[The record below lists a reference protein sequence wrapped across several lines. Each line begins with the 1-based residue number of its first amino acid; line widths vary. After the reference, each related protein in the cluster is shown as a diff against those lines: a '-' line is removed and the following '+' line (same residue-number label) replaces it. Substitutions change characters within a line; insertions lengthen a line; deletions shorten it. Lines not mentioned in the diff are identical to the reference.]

1 MNINFKGISYKFLSE
16 SIHFCSYSI
25 NQQEHKGT
33 PVYFLQ
39 YTKGQLGDFNEG
51 ECFISENEEE
61 IAEFVNELEIEFP
74 DTIITQQTVIIR
86 ISISLKFLSQKN
98 ITESE
103 LTGWIHRA
111 IEHACFNSGLG
122 VITKVESKVNTYN
135 SVITFSLELNILYH
149 PKLVTVLQELM
160 APWGIDFS
168 ENKNSITISVR

>member
-1 MNINFKGISYKFLSE
+1 MDIKEIKYCQKDSA
-16 SIHFCSYSI
+16 IQFCSYSI

-39 YTKGQLGDFNEG
+39 YTKGQLGEINESD
-51 ECFISENEEE
+51 CFISENEEE
-61 IAEFVNELEIEFP
+61 ITEFVNELEIEFP

-86 ISISLKFLSQKN
+86 ISIALKFLSQEN
-98 ITESE
+98 ISESE

-122 VITKVESKVNTYN
+122 VITEVESKVNTNN
-135 SVITFSLELNILYH
+135 SVFTFGVELDILYH